1 MSRTMQG
8 GPGSVGDEAHVGRW
22 ARPENQALVSLC
34 FVGPETLEVSE
45 GEQEVAVKERP
56 GRGVRFGKSG
66 SRVPWARHCPVRR
79 ACVLLGEPPVLAL
92 VTANGRD
99 PAPGQAPP

>member
-45 GEQEVAVKERP
+45 GEQEVAVK
-56 GRGVRFGKSG
+56 
-66 SRVPWARHCPVRR
+66 
-79 ACVLLGEPPVLAL
+79 
-92 VTANGRD
+92 
-99 PAPGQAPP
+99 